1 MPVHPYT
8 HHWQFNYE
16 KVLFSIR
23 EECHIRIV
31 RNQFFKS
38 VSEKLK
44 ALWRTNWPNLPMTIQ
59 SSSIIPLTPFCKP
72 HQQPWVRYHFSIIL
86 TSGFR
91 VMPWWHDVSV
101 SNWQSWGE
109 QWSQEGKESW
119 HWSLAT
125 HRAFVRQVGVMN
137 CMGWFGFNLNLGQ
150 AVHSTSLPLQARLP
164 ATIQAV
170 SWKKLRPG
178 WFFGMQHAEL
188 MTSFSCPIVS
198 TLACKCLIDLWQQWT
213 CLFFSPTPQKNE
225 HSTWKKALKTEDYFP
240 LVLPAWLHPNAVFMG
255 CLCRFDATA
264 CQVPRC
270 RHTAFPFFPSR
281 ISVAWR
287 PSSCWTSLQSI
298 QFIKWYF

>member
-137 CMGWFGFNLNLGQ
+137 WMGWFGFNLNLGQ

-170 SWKKLRPG
+170 SWKHLRPG

-188 MTSFSCPIVS
+188 MAGWWSNSFYTSVRCPV
-198 TLACKCLIDLWQQWT
+198 DLWQQWT
-213 CLFFSPTPQKNE
+213 CLFFSPTPQKN
-225 HSTWKKALKTEDYFP
+225 
-240 LVLPAWLHPNAVFMG
+240 
-255 CLCRFDATA
+255 
-264 CQVPRC
+264 
-270 RHTAFPFFPSR
+270 
-281 ISVAWR
+281 
-287 PSSCWTSLQSI
+287 
-298 QFIKWYF
+298 